1 MSGGNPH
8 RGVRGRASALGVR
21 LWVCVGLVLAVVAA
35 VVVTGVVVNR
45 NYHRTVASVHDHLQ
59 PAQVALAEVVGAV
72 DNQRIACLSPQPPSG
87 GSARQDWAAE
97 ADRATAQME
106 RVRSLLGGY
115 PALDRSDRALSAELD
130 AWLLAAPAGSPACAM
145 TVHPG
150 GSGPVPGDA
159 VPAAVALQGVSS
171 GAKVLET
178 GLGIQTAAAWRSV
191 DDAREAVIAYF
202 AAVSVTLLI
211 GTLGLAAVTS
221 RRIILPV
228 SALEQQLHQ
237 VARGT
242 LEDGPP
248 TTPPRGWVTSTYHEI
263 EHVQLRLKEYQSA
276 SRRDSEALE
285 QEGEAVLGLHRI
297 LTACGAP
304 GPRVGVA
311 GALIAAEGIMAGDFV
326 DTVALPDGSTVLV
339 LGDVAG
345 HGVGAGLLAVRL
357 KCAVSAALS
366 LDLGLRAAARAA
378 RQVLTDED
386 ERFATLVLVR
396 IDPVGGAVEWLNAGH
411 VEPFLRRRGGRV
423 VRLETTG
430 PLVSSLIPDTADV
443 WTTSGTGFAPG
454 ELLVLITDGLSEA
467 RSPAGAEFGEERVA
481 DTIARLPAAEAGE
494 VLQRLHQE
502 AERHGTDWHRDD
514 LTVLAAEV
522 DPD

>member
-1 MSGGNPH
+1 MSAGDPH
-8 RGVRGRASALGVR
+8 RGVRGRASSLGIR

-35 VVVTGVVVNR
+35 VVVSGVVVNR
-45 NYHRTVASVHDHLQ
+45 DYHRAVGSVHDHLQ
-59 PAQVALAEVVGAV
+59 PAQVALAEVVEAV
-72 DNQRIACLSPQPPSG
+72 DNQRIACLSPQPPFDG
-87 GSARQDWAAE
+87 AARQHWLAE
-97 ADRATAQME
+97 ADRATGQMD
-106 RVRSLLGGY
+106 RVRVLLSGY
-115 PALDRSDRALSAELD
+115 PELDRSDAALSDDLD

-150 GSGPVPGDA
+150 GAGEVPGDA
-159 VPAAVALQGVSS
+159 APAAVALEGVNT
-171 GAKVLET
+171 GAKILVT
-178 GLGIQTAAAWRSV
+178 GLGTRTTAAWRSV
-191 DDAREAVIAYF
+191 DDDREAVIAYF
-202 AAVSVTLLI
+202 AAVSITLLI

-221 RRIILPV
+221 RRIVVPV
-228 SALEQQLHQ
+228 SELEQQLHQ

-242 LEDGPP
+242 LGDGPRR
-248 TTPPRGWVTSTYHEI
+248 TPPRGWFTSTYHEI

-276 SRRDSEALE
+276 ARRDSEALE

-297 LTACGAP
+297 LTASGSP
-304 GPRVGVA
+304 GPRVAVA
-311 GALIAAEGIMAGDFV
+311 GALIAAEGIMAGDFI

-423 VRLETTG
+423 VRLEATG
-430 PLVSSLIPDTADV
+430 PLVSSLIPDTADI
-443 WTTSGTGFAPG
+443 WTTAGTGFAPG

-467 RSPAGAEFGEERVA
+467 RSPAGQEFGEERVA
-481 DTIARLPAAEAGE
+481 DTIARLPAAKAGE
-494 VLQRLHQE
+494 VLLRLHQE

-514 LTVLAAEV
+514 VTVLAAEV